1 VDGDRRLRGQ
11 ERPNRRILLVWLA
24 LSALILLAAV
34 QRITEGQFPD
44 PDDALRL
51 VQVRDLLT
59 GQTWFDTSQYRIDP
73 PGGSPMHWSRLV
85 DIPLA
90 AMIVLLA
97 PLLGQAGA
105 EQAALIAIPLLTFA
119 TALWFIGRLAW
130 RLQGKEAATYALL
143 VCGFMPALL
152 FQFQPLRIDHH
163 GWQIVSVCAALWALA
178 FRKPHQGGAVAGIA
192 MAVGLSISIEI
203 LPMAATFAAV
213 LFLRW
218 LRDHHARWWLV
229 AYLQALAI
237 GLGLIF
243 LLTRGLRDLAQHC
256 DAVSPAHIGFFLVVA
271 LGVGA
276 IGWRSRATNL
286 ALIAWL
292 GLAGAAAVGFF
303 ALSSPGCVTTPF
315 GSLDPLVTD
324 FWYIYVMEGQPYWRQ
339 QQAQAVPVLVQL
351 LVGLAAALAL
361 RARSKDWLRAWW
373 TDYAVLLAGA
383 LLLSLFVWRS
393 AAFASAIAAI
403 PLGWLLAGL
412 LARFRHAQ
420 GATAKVGA
428 VALIVLLLA
437 PSTPLFL
444 QRKLVPLEDET
455 QVTHVEESGCA
466 IREQAAKLDQ
476 LAPATLFAPLDIGPA
491 ILVKS
496 RHAVVAT
503 GHHRAESAM
512 HDVIAAFTSDPETA
526 RKIVGNHGGDYI
538 VLCSDLVE
546 PRLYA
551 SANPEGLM
559 ARLLAGTPPDWLE
572 PVAFD
577 GPQEFRIWKV
587 RSEPGV
593 TPE

>member
-1 VDGDRRLRGQ
+1 MDGDRRLRGH
-11 ERPNRRILLVWLA
+11 ERPNRRFLLVWLA
-24 LSALILLAAV
+24 LGALILLAAM
-34 QRITEGQFPD
+34 QRVMQSQFPD

-51 VQVRDLLT
+51 VQVRDLLA
-59 GQTWFDTSQYRIDP
+59 GQSWFDTTQYRIDP
-73 PGGSPMHWSRLV
+73 PAGSPMHWSRLV

-90 AMIVLLA
+90 LVIGLLA
-97 PLLGQAGA
+97 PLFGQPAA
-105 EQAALIAIPLLTFA
+105 EQVALVAVPLLTFGV
-119 TALWFIGRLAW
+119 ALWFIGRLAW
-130 RLQGKEAATYALL
+130 RLFDKQVATYAML

-178 FRKPHQGGAVAGIA
+178 FRKPHHGGAIAGLA
-192 MAVGLSISIEI
+192 MAAGLSISIEI

-229 AYLQALAI
+229 AYLQALAA

-256 DAVSPAHIGFFLVVA
+256 DAVSPAHVGFFVVVA

-276 IGWRSRATNL
+276 IGWRSRATSL
-286 ALIAWL
+286 GLIALL
-292 GLAGAAAVGFF
+292 GLAGVAGGGFF
-303 ALSSPGCVTTPF
+303 ALSSPDCLATPF
-315 GSLDPLVTD
+315 GSLDPLVRD

-351 LVGLAAALAL
+351 VAGLAAALAL
-361 RARSKDWLRAWW
+361 RARSKDWLRDWW
-373 TDYAVLLAGA
+373 TDYAVLSAGA
-383 LLLSLFVWRS
+383 LLLSLLVWRS

-412 LARFRHAQ
+412 LDRFRHAQ
-420 GATAKVGA
+420 GVGAKVGA

-444 QRKLVPLEDET
+444 QRKLMASEDEA

-466 IREQAAKLDQ
+466 IRKQAAKLDT
-476 LAPATLFAPLDIGPA
+476 LAPATFFAPLDIGPA

-503 GHHRAESAM
+503 GHHRAETAM
-512 HDVIAAFTSDPETA
+512 HDVIAAFTGDPATA
-526 RKIVGNHGGDYI
+526 RLIVERHDADYI
-538 VLCSDLVE
+538 VICSDLVE

-551 SANPEGLM
+551 EENPHGLM
-559 ARLLAGTPPDWLE
+559 ARILAGNPPVWLE

-577 GPQEFRIWKV
+577 GPTQFRIWKV
-587 RSEPGV
+587 RKEAV
-593 TPE
+593 AMPE